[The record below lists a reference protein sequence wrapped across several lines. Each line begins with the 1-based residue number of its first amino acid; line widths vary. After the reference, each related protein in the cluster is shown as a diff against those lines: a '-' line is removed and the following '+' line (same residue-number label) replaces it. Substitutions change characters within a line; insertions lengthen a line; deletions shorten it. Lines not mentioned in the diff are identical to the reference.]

1 MHGGQYF
8 RLIIKLIRRKK
19 LIRHFAHVFNP
30 HQFNFMKKLL
40 LLASAIITF
49 SFANAQYDMAIGAIY
64 AKDGI
69 GLSYK
74 QFLQPEQNIVINA
87 MYSQNN
93 DDFGGLLVGLYE
105 FHKEIHASTLH
116 TTQLSWSF
124 GGGLHTGYWVT
135 KGNYVPT
142 AFKFGFFKIHISLLN
157 SLNVFHNHFLIMVR
171 LIFLIGL
178 GRLRLLFCR
187 LRLHQCQLC
196 FVADSC
202 LILSRPK
209 VGLLH
214 F

>member
-1 MHGGQYF
+1 MF
-8 RLIIKLIRRKK
+8 LIWNRISGNIKNQKTFGNSSNFEEFFFI
-19 LIRHFAHVFNP
+19 FNP
-30 HQFNFMKKLL
+30 HQFIFMKKLL

-142 AFKFGFFKIHISLLN
+142 AFKFGLDGVLGLEYNLDFIPLTIGAQVRPYVQYNSGQENYSLRYYD
-157 SLNVFHNHFLIMVR
+157 VDYGVIVR
-171 LIFLIGL
+171 YII
-178 GRLRLLFCR
+178 R
-187 LRLHQCQLC
+187 
-196 FVADSC
+196 
-202 LILSRPK
+202 
-209 VGLLH
+209 
-214 F
+214 